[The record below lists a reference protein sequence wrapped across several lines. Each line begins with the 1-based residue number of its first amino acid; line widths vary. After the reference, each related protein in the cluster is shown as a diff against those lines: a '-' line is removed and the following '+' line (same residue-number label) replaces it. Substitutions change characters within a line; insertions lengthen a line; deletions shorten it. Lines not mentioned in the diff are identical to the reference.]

1 MYMFSKHSLKVNWVG
16 VPLLDLLL
24 GPADVPLDAP
34 PGAALLYTGADRAGA
49 GDNVGG
55 DYASLLVAS
64 LAAGAAA
71 ANGASVDSISNSSSS
86 SSSSSSSNGSSS
98 SSSRGGR
105 RKREKAAAAHPPF
118 AFPVVEGEVA
128 PGLVLPPQPAHLTR

>member
-1 MYMFSKHSLKVNWVG
+1 VNWVG

-34 PGAALLYTGADRAGA
+34 PGAAMLHTGADRAGA

-55 DYASLLVAS
+55 NYASLLVAS

-71 ANGASVDSISNSSSS
+71 ANGASIDGGSSS
-86 SSSSSSSNGSSS
+86 SSSSSSSNSG
-98 SSSRGGR
+98 RGGR
-105 RKREKAAAAHPPF
+105 RKREKAAAAHPPV

-128 PGLVLPPQPAHLTR
+128 PGIVLPPQPAHLTR